1 MTMLNT
7 MQQLIE
13 NNESRLLMDQQV
25 VFASDFAEVGQGLDL
40 EFPMLGAIPTP

>member
-13 NNESRLLMDQQV
+13 NNESRLLMEQQV
-25 VFASDFAEVGQGLDL
+25 VFASDFSEAGQGLDI
-40 EFPMLGAIPTP
+40 EYPMLGSIPTP